1 VSVLLGAV
9 AVSAAAAAAASARWN
24 WWRPHADG
32 VPILMYH
39 RIGDPPPGSRL
50 RKLWVAESDFRRQLE
65 TVLSLGYETVFAS
78 RLADPASLPAKPLVV
93 TFDDGTEDNFHAA
106 FPILKALGVK
116 ATVFLVADWMGRRN
130 GWEDPADEPWQRTL
144 TWEAAREMQD
154 SGLVEFGSHTMTH
167 PDLRRLEGDALS
179 YELAESK
186 RRLETT
192 LGRRVDAFAYPFG
205 AGAYDPA
212 VRAAVLAAGYSCDFG
227 VKQGLAPRAWTAAS
241 GPMKRLLVRRDDTLL
256 DLRLNL
262 SRGKA
267 RL

>member
-1 VSVLLGAV
+1 MSLLWGGL
-9 AVSAAAAAAASARWN
+9 AAGAAAAASARWN
-24 WWRPHADG
+24 WWRPRVSG

-39 RIGDPPPGSRL
+39 RVGTPPTGSRL
-50 RKLWVAESDFRRQLE
+50 RKLWMDPADFRRQIE
-65 TVLSLGYETVFAS
+65 AVLADGYETVFAS
-78 RLADPASLPAKPLVV
+78 RLAEPASLPPKPAVV
-93 TFDDGTEDNFHAA
+93 TFDDGTADNYEAA
-106 FPILKALGVK
+106 FPILKDLGVK
-116 ATVFLVADWMGRRN
+116 ATVFLVADWVGKRN

-144 TWEAAREMQD
+144 TWEQVRAMQD

-167 PDLRRLEGDALS
+167 PDLRKLSDAALA
-179 YELAESK
+179 YELSESK
-186 RRLETT
+186 RRLEAA

-205 AGAYDPA
+205 AGAYDER
-212 VRAAVLAAGYSCDFG
+212 VRAAVLAAGYACDFG
-227 VKQGLAPRAWTAAS
+227 VKQGLAPRAWTRDA